1 MKKLDISKLDDLKDS
16 PPSVFI
22 NSGDLDLFYLKTL
35 YENCLRMGSTNNTNV
50 THASIHPSLWF
61 SEFYQKYS
69 DCIKMV
75 SKNATFEL
83 IKIVNDKI
91 VTQNY
96 TCQFLQIDSD
106 EKLDDYFNQFRNY
119 RSLVLFSVIKLLDL
133 QSLKSVWHVRSK
145 DVSSKEEVRNL
156 KIDDII

>member
-1 MKKLDISKLDDLKDS
+1 
-16 PPSVFI
+16 
-22 NSGDLDLFYLKTL
+22 
-35 YENCLRMGSTNNTNV
+35 
-50 THASIHPSLWF
+50 
-61 SEFYQKYS
+61 
-69 DCIKMV
+69 MV

>member
-22 NSGDLDLFYLKTL
+22 NDGDLDLFSLKTL

-50 THASIHPSLWF
+50 THATIHPSLWF
-61 SEFYQKYS
+61 ADFFDKYM
-69 DCIKMV
+69 DCVKMD
-75 SKNATFEL
+75 SKNASFEL

-145 DVSSKEEVRNL
+145 DITSKEEVRNL